1 VIEALVSSDE
11 NLSRQSKIIQSIPGF
26 GPVISSKVIEVTEG
40 FSRLNNPRAFACY
53 AGVAPFKHSS
63 GSSVKGRTRVS
74 HIANKEIKKMLHL
87 AAMVT
92 IRKKGIMRAY
102 YMRKIAEGKNKMAII
117 NAIRNKLIHILI
129 ACINK
134 DTIYVK
140 NYKKTLD

>member
-1 VIEALVSSDE
+1 MI
-11 NLSRQSKIIQSIPGF
+11 
-26 GPVISSKVIEVTEG
+26 
-40 FSRLNNPRAFACY
+40 
-53 AGVAPFKHSS
+53 
-63 GSSVKGRTRVS
+63 
-74 HIANKEIKKMLHL
+74 HL

-92 IRKKGIMRAY
+92 IRKKGIMRTY